1 MTKEINDQ
9 WSFIEKYYPNYSTS
23 KKIAEN
29 EDLAKLI
36 SGEQEEGDD
45 ANELLKQITEIVNFK
60 FPAENNE
67 GRQKQIEIE
76 IKNRF
81 YKSSLILFLKSVKA
95 FQEQQITE

>member
-9 WSFIEKYYPNYSTS
+9 WSFIEKYYPDYSTS
-23 KKIAEN
+23 KKITEN
-29 EDLAKLI
+29 EDLAKLM

-45 ANELLKQITEIVNFK
+45 ADKLLQQITEIVNFK
-60 FPAENNE
+60 FPSENKQ

-81 YKSSLILFLKSVKA
+81 YKSSLCLFSKSAQA